1 MDALNQLWIEFTGT
15 HYYEITIRLVLATIL
30 GGLVGIEREQNNHPA
45 GFRTHILVCVGS
57 ALIMLISMYGFEE
70 YISQNRD
77 HVLSDPA
84 RLAAQ
89 VVSGIGFL
97 GAGTILVHGGTVRG
111 LTTAASLWVVAG
123 IGLALGAGFYYGASL
138 ATLLV
143 LLSLVVLNR
152 IEDLFISRSH
162 LHLIQLK
169 VIDAPGKLGVIAT
182 KVGENNIS
190 IRKISIQETKEDGK
204 GEGDGYISL
213 SIGLRIPSTI
223 SIALVVD
230 QLRSI
235 DGVKEVSITK

>member
-1 MDALNQLWIEFTGT
+1 MDLIQQFWIDFTGS
-15 HYYEITIRLVLATIL
+15 HYYEITIRLFLATLL

-57 ALIMLISMYGFEE
+57 TLIMLISMYGFED
-70 YISQNRD
+70 YILANKE
-77 HVLSDPA
+77 HVIADPA

-97 GAGTILVHGGTVRG
+97 GAGTIIVHGGTIRG

-123 IGLALGAGFYYGASL
+123 IGLALGAGFYYGATL
-138 ATLLV
+138 ATILV

-152 IEDLFISRSH
+152 IEEMFIRRGQ
-162 LHLIQLK
+162 LHLVQVK
-169 VIDAPGKLGVIAT
+169 VTDIPGILGLIAT
-182 KVGENNIS
+182 KIGENNIS
-190 IRKISIQETKEDGK
+190 IRKIAIQETKHEEDTVQ
-204 GEGDGYISL
+204 L
-213 SIGLRIPSTI
+213 SIGIRIPHTT

-235 DGVKEVSITK
+235 EGVKEVSITK

>member
-1 MDALNQLWIEFTGT
+1 MDLLHQFWIEFTGS
-15 HYYEITIRLVLATIL
+15 HYYEITIRLFLATLL

-57 ALIMLISMYGFEE
+57 TLIMLISMYGFEDFIQANKE
-70 YISQNRD
+70 
-77 HVLSDPA
+77 HVISDPA

-123 IGLALGAGFYYGASL
+123 IGLALGAGFYFGATL
-138 ATLLV
+138 ATVLV
-143 LLSLVVLNR
+143 LLSLIVLNR
-152 IEDLFISRSH
+152 IEEMFIRKGQ
-162 LHLIQLK
+162 LHLVQIK
-169 VIDAPGKLGVIAT
+169 VVDVPGILGQIAT
-182 KVGENNIS
+182 RIGESNIS
-190 IRKISIQETKEDGK
+190 IRKIAIQESKHED
-204 GEGDGYISL
+204 DAVHL
-213 SIGLRIPSTI
+213 SIGIRIPNTI

-235 DGVKEVSITK
+235 EGVKEVSVMK